1 MRSYK
6 AVCKGRKTSAN
17 HISFAAVGSHQMT
30 HNSGN
35 IIKDT
40 HTPTNTNARTHC
52 FFFFSL
58 KGKYLHRQ
66 KHTRATRKW
75 MCNACVAKGPR
86 GFSYWYHFC
95 WIWRVSEVGPPAH
108 VSKTFKWMCCRDC
121 HNITWLTCY
130 LLTVRG
136 RQAKRAPGTKCLTVS
151 HYHKWCKGCSPQMW
165 A

>member
-17 HISFAAVGSHQMT
+17 HVSFAAVGSHQMT

-75 MCNACVAKGPR
+75 MCNVCVVKGPR
-86 GFSYWYHFC
+86 GLSYWFPCSAFY
-95 WIWRVSEVGPPAH
+95 AH
-108 VSKTFKWMCCRDC
+108 E
-121 HNITWLTCY
+121 HGL
-130 LLTVRG
+130 
-136 RQAKRAPGTKCLTVS
+136 APGDVQMLVLFISRCCALCCTVMECFTVTTTTTAALCSQHNPS
-151 HYHKWCKGCSPQMW
+151 HIK
-165 A
+165 

>member
-86 GFSYWYHFC
+86 GFSYWFPCSAFY
-95 WIWRVSEVGPPAH
+95 AH
-108 VSKTFKWMCCRDC
+108 K
-121 HNITWLTCY
+121 HGL
-130 LLTVRG
+130 
-136 RQAKRAPGTKCLTVS
+136 APGDVQMLVLFISRCCALYCTVMECFTVTTTTAALCSQHNPS
-151 HYHKWCKGCSPQMW
+151 HIK
-165 A
+165 

>member
-40 HTPTNTNARTHC
+40 HKHKCTHTLL
-52 FFFFSL
+52 FLFSL

-86 GFSYWYHFC
+86 GLSYWFPCSAFY
-95 WIWRVSEVGPPAH
+95 AH
-108 VSKTFKWMCCRDC
+108 K
-121 HNITWLTCY
+121 HGL
-130 LLTVRG
+130 
-136 RQAKRAPGTKCLTVS
+136 APGDVQMLVLFISRCCALCCTVMECFTVTTTTAALCSQHNPS
-151 HYHKWCKGCSPQMW
+151 HIK
-165 A
+165 